1 MGRALGERISRHQAT
16 IIQPNIHPFTKFYP
30 TPFFKFLRNYANL
43 ILMFMHTHVHER
55 VRVLTPTFN
64 MVVLGWIYNYLQNF
78 IQIRSLDFAQSYLL
92 NFDVLHVRVRERV
105 RERVHVSASKLN
117 QYLLGHI

>member
-1 MGRALGERISRHQAT
+1 MILFNRA
-16 IIQPNIHPFTKFYP
+16 K
-30 TPFFKFLRNYANL
+30 L
-43 ILMFMHTHVHER
+43 ILEFK
-55 VRVLTPTFN
+55 PSKFN
-64 MVVLGWIYNYLQNF
+64 RVVLGLIYNYLQNF
-78 IQIRSLDFAQSYLL
+78 IQIRSLDFAQSCLL